1 MPDTRRLIIAIDGP
15 SGAGKGT
22 IARSLARKLGYR
34 HIDTGAMYRAVAWKA
49 LHEGVDLNDAA
60 AVARVARDAEFT
72 LDGRIAIDGHDVT
85 EAIRTPEIDEAAAIV
100 ARHPPVRQV
109 LVARQQQYGEHGGIV
124 MEGRDIGTVVFPS
137 ADVKVYLDASPEERA
152 RRRGTDPAHALGRQP
167 TAADAVARAL
177 EARDRSDRT
186 RATSPL
192 TLAPDAEYIDTTD
205 VPIDEV
211 SRRVV
216 AIVERALSRTGV
228 GTTADAS
235 GPEAG

>member
-1 MPDTRRLIIAIDGP
+1 MAGPKPLIIAIDGP

-22 IARSLARKLGYR
+22 IARLLARKLGYR
-34 HIDTGAMYRAVAWKA
+34 HIDTGAMYRAVAWKT
-49 LHEGVDLNDAA
+49 LREGLDLTDAA
-60 AVARVARDAEFT
+60 AVAEVAREAKFALEGRT
-72 LDGRIAIDGHDVT
+72 LIDGHDVS

-109 LVARQQQYGEHGGIV
+109 LVARQQQYGEYGGIV

-152 RRRGTDPAHALGRQP
+152 RRRKTDPAHALGRQP
-167 TAADAVARAL
+167 TAVGDVARAL

-186 RATSPL
+186 RAASPL
-192 TLAPDAEYIDTTD
+192 TMAPDAEYIDTTG
-205 VPIDEV
+205 VPVDEV

-228 GTTADAS
+228 GTRPT
-235 GPEAG
+235 